1 MPRPFALASIIIT
14 SLLLAGTAG
23 YFYLQFRW
31 AEQAM
36 QEKAIVLNHRLIER
50 QLEAIDATSMAYREL
65 MQDESKKRFWFTLDV
80 FDAVE
85 QAVNCYTASQNRLI
99 RQRKLKFTSPKE
111 RGAQFQQLQH
121 IADSCLMAVIQVME
135 DGFYANCELLDL
147 NEEEMNIRKAG
158 YRKIAQQADLL
169 SFGSDRPSRNA
180 DDLDRSYLTL
190 AFQDALQLVL
200 AESSSWG
207 CVRGLVSDTYYP
219 VVIAN
224 DRYLKSGE
232 TKTFKIGI
240 GSYASQLNPEDVDLR
255 VNGLRLQFGRDGL
268 AKYTVTGREKGDHSM
283 FLSSMVFD
291 RESGDTARSEV
302 FYQYFVE

>member
-1 MPRPFALASIIIT
+1 MPRTFAIASMIIT

-36 QEKAIVLNHRLIER
+36 QEKVIALNDRLIER
-50 QLEAIDATSMAYREL
+50 QLENIEETSRAYREL

-111 RGAQFQQLQH
+111 RVAQFQQLQH

-135 DGFYANCELLDL
+135 DGFSANRESVDL
-147 NEEEMNIRKAG
+147 NEEELNIQKEG

-169 SFGSDRPSRNA
+169 SFGSDRPSRSA
-180 DDLDRSYLTL
+180 DELDRSYLTL

-200 AESSSWG
+200 TESSSWG
-207 CVRGLVSDTYYP
+207 CVRGLMPDTYYP

-224 DRYLKSGE
+224 DRYLKPGE

-268 AKYTVTGREKGDHSM
+268 AKYTVTGREKGAYSM
-283 FLSSMVFD
+283 SLSSMVID
-291 RESGDTARSEV
+291 RESGDTARSEGL
-302 FYQYFVE
+302 YQYIVE